1 MNHDT
6 PNFPDWQDRTRL
18 LLGAEAL
25 RKLSAARVLLVGVG
39 GVGGHAGEA
48 LVRAGVGHLTIVD
61 FDVVQTSNRNRQ
73 LAALVSTDGRAK
85 TAVLKE
91 RFKDINPALDL
102 QGIDRM
108 VTPEEVGQLLDA
120 SWDCLLDAIDSVPAK
135 CALLAEAVKRGI
147 PVISAMGAGG
157 KLDPTQIRLAD
168 IGKTRECRLARQ
180 VRSTLRRYGIERGI
194 LTVYSTEPVRPGAVR
209 GANRAAGEAR
219 STVGTI
225 SYMPAMFGLFMASA
239 AIWMLTAPAAPAS

>member
-1 MNHDT
+1 MNSDT
-6 PNFPDWQDRTRL
+6 PDFPGWQDRTRL

-25 RKLSAARVLLVGVG
+25 GKLSAARVLLVGVG

-73 LAALVSTDGRAK
+73 LAALVSTEQRAK

-91 RFKDINPALDL
+91 RFTDINPALDL
-102 QGIDRM
+102 RIIDRM
-108 VTPEEVGQLLDA
+108 VTPEDAGQLLDA
-120 SWDCLLDAIDSVPAK
+120 PWDCLLDAIDSVPAK
-135 CALLAEAVKRGI
+135 CALLAEAVRCGI

-157 KLDPTQIRLAD
+157 KLDPAQIRLAD

-180 VRSTLRRYGIERGI
+180 VRSGLRRYGIERGI
-194 LTVYSTEPVRPGAVR
+194 LTVFSTEPVRSGAVR
-209 GANRAAGEAR
+209 GADRAAGETR

-225 SYMPAMFGLFMASA
+225 SYMPAMFGLFMAAA
-239 AIWMLTAPAAPAS
+239 AIRMLTAPRQQES